1 MASARCKLLLAASA
15 ASWRMLHA
23 ARHRCMRRCSKLMLA
38 ALRPLGSRMATA
50 ALRTVMTELSAQRGK
65 IKQVKPGCTVA
76 VAVRPYAAAVITW
89 RE

>member
-1 MASARCKLLLAASA
+1 
-15 ASWRMLHA
+15 
-23 ARHRCMRRCSKLMLA
+23 MLA

-76 VAVRPYAAAVITW
+76 IAVRPHAAAVIIW